1 MPLVAATEVNLS
13 DRLEIISK
21 FSIGSAHDIG
31 NQLAV
36 IMGYCDVLE
45 RNAVPDS
52 RSSTAVKNMRHA
64 VQNIHT
70 LSQQLLAW
78 TTNYEPKLIR
88 TDVNALLC
96 DNERTL
102 ASILGFFVTFNV
114 TLTPDLPPI
123 MADPAWLI
131 RAISNLVTNA
141 GNALRN
147 VPTGGKKEVEIST
160 FAVDD
165 GVEICVRDSGS
176 GMTPETRLRI
186 LAGESFT
193 LKGGHIG
200 MGLGIVRTVVEM
212 MNGKLTLLSELG
224 VGTTF
229 IIWATS
235 ADTIRRGEL
244 PELIPIATPLEPLPA
259 A

>member
-1 MPLVAATEVNLS
+1 
-13 DRLEIISK
+13 
-21 FSIGSAHDIG
+21 
-31 NQLAV
+31 
-36 IMGYCDVLE
+36 MGYCDVLE
-45 RNAVPDS
+45 RGAVPDS
-52 RSSTAVKNMRHA
+52 RSSAAVKNMRHA

-78 TTNYEPKLIR
+78 TTNYEPRLER
-88 TDVNALLC
+88 TDINGLLA

-102 ASILGFFVTFNV
+102 ASILGFFIRFKL
-114 TLTPDLPPI
+114 TLTPRLPAI
-123 MADPAWLI
+123 MADPAWLM
-131 RAISNLVTNA
+131 RAISNLVANA

-147 VPTGGKKEVEIST
+147 VPTGEKKEVEVST

-193 LKGGHIG
+193 LKGGHVG

-212 MNGKLTLLSELG
+212 MDGKLTLHSELG

-229 IIWATS
+229 IIWVAS
-235 ADTIRRGEL
+235 ADTVRKGENL
-244 PELIPIATPLEPLPA
+244 EVMPPIATPLEPLPA